1 MNIEKIRSSSL
12 AISLK
17 QAFQTRSDLKRA
29 EKIVVKLGSAVI
41 TREDGGG
48 VALGRLAS
56 IVEQISQLQNE
67 GREML
72 LVSSGAVAFGR
83 QRLTTE
89 LRMSMSMRE
98 TLSKTPVT
106 PTQAL
111 QAAAAVG
118 QSSLMSLYDSMFSQ
132 FGVNIAQVLVTKPDF
147 YNPVSRVNL
156 RATFSELL
164 SLNIVPIV
172 NTNDAVFSPSVRDT
186 DAIEGQISNPGI
198 LINDNDALAAHLAAE
213 VNADLLILMSDV
225 DGVYDLPPGQDG
237 SRLLKTFSPNHHGLI
252 TFGTGN
258 KVGTGGMESKVQ
270 SAIWALE
277 RGVSVIICNGEEEKA
292 ITKCVAGKQIGTF
305 FTNTYSEQV
314 AVETLA
320 ANGKVE
326 SNQISSYFCR
336 VTNVKPTSWQ
346 IIPFNRITYQQP
358 ILITSNHMFPLNSSQ
373 R

>member
-1 MNIEKIRSSSL
+1 MYNVSRAYSATVKSVSNSVRLVHSGKKGMRSLQMNIERIRSSDLSVCL
-12 AISLK
+12 RE
-17 QAFQTRSDLKRA
+17 AFQTRSELKKA

-56 IVEQISQLQNE
+56 IVEQISQLQHE

-72 LVSSGAVAFGR
+72 LVSSGSVAFGR
-83 QRLTTE
+83 QRLNTE
-89 LRMSMSMRE
+89 LKMSMSMRE
-98 TLSKTPVT
+98 TLSKNPIK

-118 QSSLMSLYDSMFSQ
+118 QSSLMALYDSMFSQ

-147 YNPVSRVNL
+147 YNPASRITL
-156 RATFSELL
+156 RSTFSELL

-186 DAIEGQISNPGI
+186 DAAQGQISAPGI

-237 SRLLKTFSPNHHGLI
+237 SKLLKTFAPKHHASI
-252 TFGTGN
+252 TFGSGN

-292 ITKCVAGKQIGTF
+292 ITKCVSGKQIGTF
-305 FTNTYSEQV
+305 FTNTFSENV

-320 ANGKVE
+320 ANGE
-326 SNQISSYFCR
+326 CFLCPSPSRHAS
-336 VTNVKPTSWQ
+336 
-346 IIPFNRITYQQP
+346 
-358 ILITSNHMFPLNSSQ
+358 L
-373 R
+373 